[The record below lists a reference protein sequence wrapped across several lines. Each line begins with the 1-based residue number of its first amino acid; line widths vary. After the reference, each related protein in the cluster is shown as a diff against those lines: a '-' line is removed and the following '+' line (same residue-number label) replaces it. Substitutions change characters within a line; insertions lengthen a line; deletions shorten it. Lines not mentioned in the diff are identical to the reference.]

1 MGKVI
6 AIANQKGGVGKT
18 TTAINLAA
26 SLAVL
31 EKRVLLIDADSQGNS
46 SSGTGI
52 IDSEVEYHLYDC
64 LFADDI
70 PLSEAII
77 ETETPN
83 LFIIPS
89 NRDLAGAE
97 SELAGRA
104 NRQSILRNALETVR
118 DDFDFIFIDC
128 MPSLGMVTI
137 NALVAADSVLVPVQ
151 PEVYSIE
158 GLGNLQ
164 NTINLVKNSYN
175 PSLEIEGIVISMYDR
190 RLRLANIV
198 LDEVKDFFG
207 DKVFETVIH
216 RNARIGEAPNLHQ
229 PVILY
234 DANSSGAINF
244 LQLAQEFLLNNQRV
258 NMASQQPVS

>member
-31 EKRVLLIDADSQGNS
+31 EKKVLLIDADSQGNA

-52 IDSEVEYHLYDC
+52 VDEDVQYRLYDC
-64 LFADDI
+64 LFDNDI
-70 PLSEAII
+70 ALSEAIVK
-77 ETETPN
+77 TETPN
-83 LFIIPS
+83 LFVIPS

-97 SELAGRA
+97 SELSARP
-104 NRQSILRNALETVR
+104 NRQTILRTALEPIR

-164 NTINLVKNSYN
+164 NTINLVKSSFNSN
-175 PSLEIEGIVISMYDR
+175 LEIEGIVISMYDR
-190 RLRLANIV
+190 RLRLAGVV
-198 LDEVKDFFG
+198 LEAVKDYFG
-207 DKVFETVIH
+207 DKVFETIIH

-234 DANSSGAINF
+234 DATSSGAVNF
-244 LQLAQEFLLNNQRV
+244 LKLAQELLLNNQ
-258 NMASQQPVS
+258 ASEQLSPI

>member
-64 LFADDI
+64 LFTDDI

-83 LFIIPS
+83 LYIIPS

-104 NRQSILRNALETVR
+104 NRQSILRNALESVR

-244 LQLAQEFLLNNQRV
+244 LQLAQEFLLNNQKART
-258 NMASQQPVS
+258 ASQKPVS